1 MESKGQQ
8 ELGERVCV
16 RELGGGLVKL
26 GLYYLRFGDKDQVP
40 FQTNQF
46 SNSSQVCT
54 VCSS

>member
-16 RELGGGLVKL
+16 REQGGGLVKL
-26 GLYYLRFGDKDQVP
+26 GLYYLRFGEKDQVP